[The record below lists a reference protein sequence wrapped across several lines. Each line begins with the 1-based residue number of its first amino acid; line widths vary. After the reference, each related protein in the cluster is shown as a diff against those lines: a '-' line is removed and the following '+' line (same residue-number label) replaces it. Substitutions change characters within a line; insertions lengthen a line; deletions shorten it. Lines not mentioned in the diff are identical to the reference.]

1 MKKFKK
7 QDLNGLESSVDDMS
21 KFEKP
26 IVKRANSLPSRPV
39 QDMVA
44 KSNVKGDSKEKRIID
59 ILNDENCH
67 DPIEDA
73 STEGESSTHSTY
85 ERIFP
90 MSDVSSIEPIEKKD
104 LGEMKLPSIEKRRP
118 DMEQSIEILNE
129 FEKNM
134 QEDKGKKLKTPKL
147 WLFN

>member
-59 ILNDENCH
+59 ILNDENWH

-73 STEGESSTHSTY
+73 
-85 ERIFP
+85 
-90 MSDVSSIEPIEKKD
+90 SSIEPIEKKD